1 MADIFY
7 SEDVMKLLENKH
19 VVLFGDSSKFK
30 KNLTIII
37 SVNVGL

>member
-19 VVLFGDSSKFK
+19 VVLFGDSSKL